1 MLLKLCEM
9 PLAIVPNVSIRR
21 ASSRR
26 CSSARASSSS
36 RRRSSASN
44 KVSSAMCNCGRS
56 SAGAARPRSRRAE
69 SGGSRRHSSAT
80 VAASECCRRQSH
92 CAPRT
97 RSGLPN
103 TSTVPLAWTTSTS
116 LAATGPVAAT
126 AASMV
131 RKASSCGSGQIRASA
146 PTDTTP
152 RRALGSFAH
161 FANRISRPRYQRPA
175 GGDRWPQDGA
185 TPQPSSGR
193 TPRVDAIPA
202 RAAAATWPGTARR
215 PT

>member
-1 MLLKLCEM
+1 M
-9 PLAIVPNVSIRR
+9 PASADPVGQGDLGIATNR
-21 ASSRR
+21 ADDVVEVVRNAAGHCPQRFHPPGQFQAMFQRPGFVFESPSLQCIEQGVERDVQLRQKFGR
-26 CSSARASSSS
+26 CRQATIAARGKWRQPQAQQCN
-36 RRRSSASN
+36 RRRF
-44 KVSSAMCNCGRS
+44 G
-56 SAGAARPRSRRAE
+56 
-69 SGGSRRHSSAT
+69 
-80 VAASECCRRQSH
+80 CCRRQSH

-152 RRALGSFAH
+152 GGHSAASPTSPTAS
-161 FANRISRPRYQRPA
+161 ARPRYQRPA
-175 GGDRWPQDGA
+175 GGDR
-185 TPQPSSGR
+185 
-193 TPRVDAIPA
+193 
-202 RAAAATWPGTARR
+202 
-215 PT
+215 